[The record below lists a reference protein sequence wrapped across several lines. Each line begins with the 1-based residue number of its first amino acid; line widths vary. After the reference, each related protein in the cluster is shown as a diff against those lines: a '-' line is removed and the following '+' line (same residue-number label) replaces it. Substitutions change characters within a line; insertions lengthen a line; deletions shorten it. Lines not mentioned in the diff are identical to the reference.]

1 MRWFKIIFL
10 ALLICFVIIQFFQPG
25 RSKIV
30 SDRELAFSKIYE
42 VPENVQ
48 QLMQNA
54 CYDCHSNETKYP
66 WYTYVQPAGW
76 LLNKHIHNGREQLN
90 LSEFGNISSRKRIS
104 KIKEMLNE
112 VKDDAMPMYSYTI
125 IHKDARLKPAEK
137 ELLVS
142 WLGHLSD
149 SLLVN

>member
-1 MRWFKIIFL
+1 MRWFKIISL
-10 ALLICFVIIQFFQPG
+10 ALLICFVIIQFFQPD
-25 RSKIV
+25 RSKKV
-30 SDRELAFSKIYE
+30 SGNELAFSTIYK
-42 VPENVQ
+42 VPPQVQ

-76 LLNKHIHNGREQLN
+76 LLNKHIHDGREQLN
-90 LSEFGNISSRKRIS
+90 LSEFGNNTSRKRIS
-104 KIKEMLNE
+104 KIKEMTNE
-112 VKDDAMPMYSYTI
+112 VKNDDMPMYSYTI
-125 IHKDARLKPAEK
+125 IHKDARLQAADK

-142 WLGHLSD
+142 WLGHLAD